1 MAENMKCTAI
11 ATCREE
17 PSSLKEGDEVS
28 PNVEDH
34 DETEEED
41 FQPRYAIHQSQQQA
55 AQITPDSGVATAP
68 LTLDDG
74 PASAPVLS
82 ASIAGDTV
90 KVYASEDTDD
100 FLIDALEK
108 HDPLSV
114 TERDKRRSRW
124 QLVALQCRTDSE
136 RLFRN
141 GEPYKADYFASCNVI
156 KLRMRWK
163 YLKDKLAVARSRR
176 PVAGAIQYGL
186 SAFMMR
192 VEALVE
198 RENSTKAAKAAK
210 RHEEEEKRRNHFH
223 RGVPLAAASMDTV
236 AGESSSVPEEPC
248 ASPPLPQWSS
258 QSDSGSSQSPSFSP
272 TRSIR
277 ALPLS
282 GARDMIMDRFVDF
295 QAEVADAKEDSRLL
309 QEAVL
314 RLSMTIE
321 SHVSAQQL
329 ASAELAKSAAEH
341 RKVMMQRMED
351 RAVIFEAIAELKTTQ
366 NMINAET
373 EYLTNFVIQCLV
385 MPVPCAATEKLI
397 DISDDLLHLDTI
409 IRGFVMIVYPRR
421 DAGRSLRSPF
431 DMNASSMGIVIEKL
445 EWAAVGMPG
454 VLVQFCRET
463 GQGKDGRFA
472 APSCSRLANMRHST
486 VGQDD
491 KVVSKAATLVLASKF
506 ATAVALC
513 RAHLDRCSTYES
525 EYIALFVP
533 CAGTNSPCEHY
544 QPLAGQPL
552 RVPLQ
557 QALPVCVYPIY
568 HCAKDPT
575 NRTTV
580 TTKDSHEILVSLWER
595 KSAKQETQAFD
606 ARELIIVLGL
616 QKIWQVQSGLQLKK
630 LFFGEASFTF
640 GVLVRPVVKEE
651 ACAPYTRP
659 TRSRHP
665 SEVFGI
671 TLLQVHVCLEE
682 ETSMR

>member
-1 MAENMKCTAI
+1 MSRRTLI
-11 ATCREE
+11 LEE
-17 PSSLKEGDEVS
+17 EDEIS

-41 FQPRYAIHQSQQQA
+41 FQH
-55 AQITPDSGVATAP
+55 
-68 LTLDDG
+68 
-74 PASAPVLS
+74 
-82 ASIAGDTV
+82 
-90 KVYASEDTDD
+90 TDD
-100 FLIDALEK
+100 ILIDALEK

-124 QLVALQCRTDSE
+124 QLVALHWGTDSE
-136 RLFRN
+136 KLFRN
-141 GEPYKADYFASCNVI
+141 GESYKAGYFASCNVI

-314 RLSMTIE
+314 RLSLAIE

-351 RAVIFEAIAELKTTQ
+351 RAVIFE
-366 NMINAET
+366 NAET

-431 DMNASSMGIVIEKL
+431 DMNASSMGTVIEKL
-445 EWAAVGMPG
+445 EWAAVRMPG

-463 GQGKDGRFA
+463 GLGKDGRFA
-472 APSCSRLANMRHST
+472 ARSCSRLANVRHST

-491 KVVSKAATLVLASKF
+491 KVVSKVATLVLASKF

-513 RAHLDRCSTYES
+513 RAHRDRCSTYES

-595 KSAKQETQAFD
+595 KSAKQKTQAFD

-651 ACAPYTRP
+651 ACAQYTRP

-682 ETSMR
+682 EMSMR